1 MSFKGEVE
9 DKSAEAPLP
18 RSLTS
23 LRGLIV
29 EVQGMI
35 RSRRLGPLPGLL
47 EELQTQR
54 RRCNA
59 EQIALGQTG
68 GPAELF
74 VQYAD
79 ALNQSMEV
87 QAEGMALVD
96 PNSVVR
102 FNS

>member
-1 MSFKGEVE
+1 MSLKEPIE
-9 DKSAEAPLP
+9 DKSLAAPLP
-18 RSLTS
+18 RSLTA
-23 LRGLIV
+23 LRALIA
-29 EVQGMI
+29 EVQ
-35 RSRRLGPLPGLL
+35 SVVKARRLSGLPGLL

-87 QAEGMALVD
+87 QAEGQGLVD

-102 FNS
+102 Y